1 MDIKQ
6 RARRSLIA
14 TGVIVVMTGAA
25 NASDPYPGWAG
36 TASASTLIAQATAP
50 ADIPHDVAKA
60 ATQAMQLAQKWHR
73 DAQMIDLRVRES
85 NNYALEFDFNSPSDR
100 STFYVQS
107 IKGQFTSQVMP
118 PVTTSATGGPL
129 PLDFLDLPTAIARAE
144 QQGMPPVIKE
154 ASLQIADGKSRVLV
168 WAIQPETD
176 EGPYLYRI
184 NAATGAASNVGQP
197 PSSAHPPDALSGQRA
212 PPTESGAVL
221 APGVVEPVMASGL
234 LQKCLGI
241 TAGADRMMKGPE
253 TQRYCGQLP
262 GADLFNQAGARF
274 QAGDHAGAAAIARK
288 SADAGNAVAQ
298 LRLALMYD
306 QGDGVPRSAKEAL
319 AWYAR
324 AAAQGEPES
333 QKQMG
338 IYYESGEGVDEN
350 WDLAAK
356 FYRASA
362 LQGWLKGQFSFG
374 RAYQFGIG
382 VPQDRQQAIA
392 WYKKAAAQGDPDAA
406 HWAQWLSDA
415 TNNIGFRDDVE
426 RSIVMDVAG
435 RLRFSGVLSGGDPAG
450 VTFHS
455 SAQRALWL
463 AGQRERVDQD
473 EAETFRKI
481 RQADHEACVRAG
493 RDDC

>member
-1 MDIKQ
+1 MDIRQ

-14 TGVIVVMTGAA
+14 AGALMVMAA
-25 NASDPYPGWAG
+25 AATASSPHQDRLG
-36 TASASTLIAQATAP
+36 TPSASTLVAQATAQP
-50 ADIPHDVAKA
+50 AIPHDVPKA
-60 ATQAMQLAQKWHR
+60 AAQAMQLAQKWHG
-73 DAQMIDLRVRES
+73 DAQMIDVRVREM
-85 NNYALEFDFNSPSDR
+85 NNYALEFDFKSPSDR
-100 STFYVQS
+100 ATFYVQS

-129 PLDFLDLPTAIARAE
+129 PLEFLDLPAAIAQAE

-154 ASLQIADGKSRVLV
+154 ASLQVSGKKSMPLV

-176 EGPYLYRI
+176 DEPYLYTI
-184 NAATGAASNVGQP
+184 NAATGAASSLAQSPGAAAP
-197 PSSAHPPDALSGQRA
+197 TGAPSGQRA
-212 PPTESGAVL
+212 PQTQSGSVS
-221 APGVVEPVMASGL
+221 PGAVEPVMASGL

-241 TAGADRMMKGPE
+241 TPGADRMTKGPG
-253 TQRYCGQLP
+253 TQPFCKQLP
-262 GADLFNQAGARF
+262 GADLFDQAGERF
-274 QAGDHAGAAAIARK
+274 QAGDHAGAAEIVRK

-306 QGDGVPRSAKEAL
+306 QGDGVPRSAKAAF

-338 IYYESGEGVDEN
+338 IYYEAGEGVDEN

-356 FYRASA
+356 FYQASA
-362 LQGWLKGQFSFG
+362 LQGWLNGQFSFG

-392 WYKKAAAQGDPDAA
+392 WYKKAAAQGDPDAD
-406 HWAQWLSDA
+406 HWAKWLSDF

-435 RLRFSGVLSGGDPAG
+435 RLRFSGILAGGDPAG
-450 VTFHS
+450 VTFHG

-463 AGQRERVDQD
+463 AGQRERVDKD
-473 EAETFRKI
+473 EVETFRRI
-481 RQADHEACVRAG
+481 RQADYEACRRAG
-493 RDDC
+493 RDNC

>member
-1 MDIKQ
+1 MDSRQ

-14 TGVIVVMTGAA
+14 TGALIVMTAA
-25 NASDPYPGWAG
+25 ATASGPWQDRSG
-36 TASASTLIAQATAP
+36 TASASTLVAQATAP
-50 ADIPHDVAKA
+50 AAIPHDVPKA
-60 ATQAMQLAQKWHR
+60 AAQAMQLAQKWHG
-73 DAQMIDLRVRES
+73 DAQMIDVRVREM
-85 NNYALEFDFNSPSDR
+85 NNYALEFDFKSPSDR
-100 STFYVQS
+100 ATFYVQS

-129 PLDFLDLPTAIARAE
+129 PLEFLDLPAAIAQAE

-154 ASLQIADGKSRVLV
+154 ASLQVSGKKGMPLI

-176 EGPYLYRI
+176 DEPYLYTI
-184 NAATGAASNVGQP
+184 NAATGAASSLAQSPGAGAP
-197 PSSAHPPDALSGQRA
+197 SGQRA
-212 PPTESGAVL
+212 PQTQSGSVP
-221 APGVVEPVMASGL
+221 APGGVEPVMASGL

-241 TAGADRMMKGPE
+241 TPGADRMMKGPG
-253 TQRYCGQLP
+253 TQPYCKQLP
-262 GADLFNQAGARF
+262 GANLFDQAGERF
-274 QAGDHAGAAAIARK
+274 QAGDHAGAAEIVRK

-306 QGDGVPRSAKEAL
+306 QGDGVPRSAKAAF

-338 IYYESGEGVDEN
+338 IYYEAGEGVEEN

-356 FYRASA
+356 FYQASA
-362 LQGWLKGQFSFG
+362 LQGWLNGQFSFG

-392 WYKKAAAQGDPDAA
+392 WYQKASAQGEPNGKY
-406 HWAQWLSDA
+406 WAEWLSNP
-415 TNNIGFRDDVE
+415 TNNIGFRDDNE

-435 RLRFSGVLSGGDPAG
+435 RLRFSGILAGGDPAG
-450 VTFHS
+450 VAFHS

-463 AGQRERVDQD
+463 AGQRERVDKD
-473 EAETFRKI
+473 EVEVFRRI
-481 RQADHEACVRAG
+481 RQADYEACRRAG
-493 RDDC
+493 RDNC